1 MHIQKRSEGDIA
13 ELNRR
18 IRRERE
24 AEQRDRY
31 RAAVLAIQGLQTS
44 EIQTQTHRSRGF
56 VQRWAYAYRD
66 HGIEGLAAQPRGGSQ
81 PKLSRELQKQFVERF
96 KRGPTDR
103 DGGVCRL
110 GGKDGVRILQE
121 EFGVVYTLNA
131 VYELLHRNGLSCLRP
146 RPRHRKSDPDA
157 QKQWL
162 ERAPFLCLS
171 VDQNT
176 RIRRGKLVQIDAD
189 RVRPHLNEG

>member
-1 MHIQKRSEGDIA
+1 MHIQERNEGDIV

-18 IRRERE
+18 ICRERG

-44 EIQTQTHRSRGF
+44 EIQVRTHRSRGF

-66 HGIEGLAAQPRGGSQ
+66 HGIEGLIAQPRGGSQ
-81 PKLSRELQKQFVERF
+81 PRLSRELQKQFVERF
-96 KRGPTDR
+96 KGGPTDR

-121 EFGVVYTLNA
+121 EFGVAYTLNA

-146 RPRHRKSDPDA
+146 RPRHRKSDPEA

-162 ERAPFLCLS
+162 ERAPLLFRKS
-171 VDQNT
+171 AQNT
-176 RIRRGKLVQIDAD
+176 RTSGPKSGSRTRRDSDSKG
-189 RVRPHLNEG
+189 H

>member
-1 MHIQKRSEGDIA
+1 MHIQERREGDIA

-18 IRRERE
+18 IRCERE

-31 RAAVLAIQGLQTS
+31 RVVVLAVQGLDTG
-44 EIQTQTHRSRGF
+44 EIQAQTHRSRGF

-66 HGIEGLAAQPRGGSQ
+66 RGVEGLAAQPRGGSQ
-81 PKLSRELQKQFVERF
+81 PKLARELQKQFVERF
-96 KRGPTDR
+96 KAGPTER

-121 EFGVVYTLNA
+121 EFGVAYTLNA

-146 RPRHRKSDPDA
+146 RPRHRKSDPEA

-162 ERAPFLCLS
+162 ERAPLLS
-171 VDQNT
+171 RKSAANT
-176 RIRRGKLVQIDAD
+176 RKSRSKSGSKTRRDSDSKE
-189 RVRPHLNEG
+189 R

>member
-1 MHIQKRSEGDIA
+1 MHIQERIEGDMA

-18 IRRERE
+18 IRRERG

-31 RAAVLAIQGLQTS
+31 RVVLLAIRGLETK
-44 EIQTQTHRSRGF
+44 EIQAQTHRSRGF

-66 HGIEGLAAQPRGGSQ
+66 CGIEGLQAKPCGGSL

-96 KRGPTDR
+96 KAGPIDR

-110 GGKDGVRILQE
+110 GGKDGVRILQQ
-121 EFGVVYTLNA
+121 EFGVAYTLNA

-146 RPRHRKSDPDA
+146 RPRHRKSDPEA

-162 ERAPFLCLS
+162 ERAPLLS
-171 VDQNT
+171 GTSARNT
-176 RIRRGKLVQIDAD
+176 PKSKSKSGSRTRRGSDNKE
-189 RVRPHLNEG
+189 H

>member
-1 MHIQKRSEGDIA
+1 MHIQERSEGDMA
-13 ELNRR
+13 ALNRR

-31 RAAVLAIQGLQTS
+31 RAVVLAIQGLQTR
-44 EIQTQTHRSRGF
+44 EIQAQICRSRGF

-66 HGIEGLAAQPRGGSQ
+66 HGIEGLTARPRGGSQ

-96 KRGPTDR
+96 KAGPTDR

-121 EFGVVYTLNA
+121 EFGVAYTLNA

-146 RPRHRKSDPDA
+146 RPRHRKSDPEG

-162 ERAPFLCLS
+162 ERAPLLS
-171 VDQNT
+171 RKSAKNT
-176 RIRRGKLVQIDAD
+176 RTSGSKSGSRTRRDSDSKE
-189 RVRPHLNEG
+189 H